1 MEYAKDD
8 GVSNEPSAVNENDPS
23 LTSEENDPLLTSEEN
38 DPLLT
43 SEEND
48 PLLTSEEG
56 SNITTQSTNKGGRPL
71 ATIWD
76 EYDIINNGLG
86 KHKGASC
93 RYCPTSWARGRAQD
107 MQSHLAMKC
116 KGNIPREIRIKVL
129 RYMQSED
136 NPMPSGSTTLKKRK
150 SNPLLSL
157 DAYYDTIEA
166 IDKSKE
172 ARANKSLIKWI
183 VSSASS
189 ILDTE
194 AANIILKIEK
204 ELSKAKNL
212 TLCIDSWCSPL
223 KHSIYAFVIVT
234 NERKQYVYA
243 L

>member
-1 MEYAKDD
+1 
-8 GVSNEPSAVNENDPS
+8 
-23 LTSEENDPLLTSEEN
+23 
-38 DPLLT
+38 
-43 SEEND
+43 
-48 PLLTSEEG
+48 
-56 SNITTQSTNKGGRPL
+56 
-71 ATIWD
+71 TIWD
-76 EYDIINNGLG
+76 EYNIINNGLG

-93 RYCPTSWARGRAQD
+93 KYCPTSWARERAQD

-116 KGNIPREIRIKVL
+116 KENVPREIRIKVL
-129 RYMQSED
+129 RDLQSED
-136 NPMPSGSTTLKKRK
+136 DPMPSGSKPTTLKKRK

-157 DAYYDTIEA
+157 DAYYDTVEA

-172 ARANKSLIKWI
+172 ARANKLLIKWI

-189 ILDTE
+189 ILNAE

-204 ELSKAKNL
+204 ELFKAKNL

-243 L
+243 LRDFSKFSHTTKFNTEKIIEVLKNVGPEKFVAITTNAESAMMMAK